1 MERATEVNLM
11 VDIRLNRI
19 RNVVG
24 NFLYQTKAL
33 YIERDLIDFLS
44 KIDKEHQEEVRV
56 LNLRI
61 TEILSSR

>member
-11 VDIRLNRI
+11 ADIRLNRI
-19 RNVVG
+19 RDVVG
-24 NFLYQTKAL
+24 NFLNQTKAL

-44 KIDKEHQEEVRV
+44 KIDKEHQEEIRV